1 MSKKPVLVIMAAG
14 MGSRY
19 GGLKQ
24 LDPVGAHQQMII
36 DYSIYDARRAGFE
49 TVVFV
54 IKPEIEADF
63 KTLVGERVAKAMD
76 VKYVHQRKEDL
87 PAGYSV
93 PQERTKPWG
102 TAQAALAARDVVDGP
117 FAIINADD
125 YYGPEAFRQI
135 FDYLS
140 AHADGGRY
148 EYAMVG
154 YLLKNTVTENGAVA
168 RGVCEETEDHFLT
181 RVTERT
187 KIEKGEPP
195 RYTED
200 DGKTW
205 TDLPGDTIVS
215 MNMWGF
221 TRSFLDEAWER
232 FPAFLDKA
240 LAENPAKAEYFLP
253 TVVSQLIDE
262 DKARVKVLRSEDK
275 WYGVTYREDKPAVV
289 QAIADMTASG
299 LYPEK
304 LWEVER
310 MSPAAFKRPD
320 QLMENIIGV
329 TEYLGREIA
338 SSGGDRS
345 REALEVL
352 RPRNGA
358 PYYTDTDGGA
368 WRVYPFVEGTICYQT
383 AETPELFA
391 ASGRAFGRFQR
402 LLQGYPAATLHET
415 IPHFHDTEDR
425 LAKLKAAVAADSLGR
440 VKECRKEIDFMLAR
454 EADCSVALRA
464 LRDGLLPLRVTHN
477 DTKLNNV
484 LMDAQT
490 GQGLCIIDL
499 DTVMPGLSINDF
511 GDSIRFGANHSAEDE
526 RDLSKVNLD
535 VNLFE
540 VYAAAFLEGAGGT
553 LTDKEIEMLPWGA
566 KLMTLEC
573 GIRFLT
579 DYLVG
584 DQYFH
589 ISREGQNL
597 DRCRTQCKLVADM
610 EDHWDELAAIV
621 AKYR

>member
-1 MSKKPVLVIMAAG
+1 
-14 MGSRY
+14 
-19 GGLKQ
+19 
-24 LDPVGAHQQMII
+24 
-36 DYSIYDARRAGFE
+36 
-49 TVVFV
+49 
-54 IKPEIEADF
+54 
-63 KTLVGERVAKAMD
+63 MD
-76 VKYVHQRKEDL
+76 VIQ
-87 PAGYSV
+87 
-93 PQERTKPWG
+93 
-102 TAQAALAARDVVDGP
+102 
-117 FAIINADD
+117 
-125 YYGPEAFRQI
+125 
-135 FDYLS
+135 
-140 AHADGGRY
+140 
-148 EYAMVG
+148 
-154 YLLKNTVTENGAVA
+154 TV
-168 RGVCEETEDHFLT
+168 
-181 RVTERT
+181 
-187 KIEKGEPP
+187 
-195 RYTED
+195 
-200 DGKTW
+200 
-205 TDLPGDTIVS
+205 
-215 MNMWGF
+215 
-221 TRSFLDEAWER
+221 LDEALDAFDFGAPVVGAIR
-232 FPAFLDKA
+232 FGQGHINDTF
-240 LAENPAKAEYFLP
+240 
-253 TVVSQLIDE
+253 VVHTQ
-262 DKARVKVLRSEDK
+262 
-275 WYGVTYREDKPAVV
+275 
-289 QAIADMTASG
+289 
-299 LYPEK
+299 PETCCCRRFI
-304 LWEVER
+304 LQR

-368 WRVYPFVEGTICYQT
+368 WRVYPFVEGTVCYQT

-464 LRDGLLPLRVTHN
+464 LRDGVLPLRVTHN